1 MKKTHTSLAKRLV
14 AASLSLSLLFAA
26 SFTSCSDDDD
36 EEENG
41 QTQITSLSAP
51 TNLAAEQAVD
61 DEGDATKAVSLSW
74 SAVDGASYYWVYYNT
89 TGDASG
95 ATLLTSYVTATSY
108 TAYIIYDGNYYFWV
122 KAASGTDSDA
132 TTSNF
137 SECAACYVAYFA
149 FLDAPEGVTAS
160 VSEDTSNAVD
170 ITWAHGGT
178 SYYYSIYY
186 STSGDSSTATLLE
199 KNVYGYASSYS
210 TTVTETIVL
219 TESGTYYFWV
229 KRQSGYQYSSASGV
243 DTSDFSDV
251 TDAVEFT
258 YSDLEAPKDV
268 EVSRPYTNT
277 LQVSWSD
284 NGAAYYWV
292 YYGTEEDTSK
302 STQLTKTS
310 LAYTYLSLDE
320 DDDNTTYYFWVK
332 AADGYSSDYASSD
345 YSTVASYKFTYTS
358 LTTPTSVSVAKAY
371 SSTYKVSWD
380 DTGAYY
386 YRVWQGTSSDSSEA
400 SLVTKYISG
409 YCYHYVTLSTSGTY
423 YFWVQSVDGA
433 SDDDAVSEY
442 STAASITVE

>member
-1 MKKTHTSLAKRLV
+1 MKKTHKGLAKRLV
-14 AASLSLSLLFAA
+14 AASLAFSLLFAA
-26 SFTSCSDDDD
+26 SLTSCSDDDD
-36 EEENG
+36 EEEG
-41 QTQITSLSAP
+41 EQTQITSLSAP

-61 DEGDATKAVSLSW
+61 DEGDATRAVSLSW

-108 TAYIIYDGNYYFWV
+108 TAYIIYDGNYYFWM

-132 TTSNF
+132 TTSDL
-137 SECAACYVAYFA
+137 SECATCYVAYFA

-186 STSGDSSTATLLE
+186 STSDDSSTATLLE

-229 KRQSGYQYSSASGV
+229 KRQSGYQYSSSSGV
-243 DTSDFSDV
+243 HTSDFSEV

-258 YSDLEAPKDV
+258 YSSLEAPEDV
-268 EVSRPYTNT
+268 TVSKPYTNA

-284 NGAAYYWV
+284 NSAAYYWV
-292 YYGTEEDTSK
+292 YYGTENDSSK
-302 STQLTKTS
+302 ATQLTKTS
-310 LAYTYLSLDE
+310 LAYTYLSLGSE
-320 DDDNTTYYFWVK
+320 DGGTYYFWVK

-345 YSTVASYKFTYTS
+345 YSTVASYKFTYTT
-358 LTTPTSVSVAKAY
+358 LTTPANVSVAKAY

-386 YRVWQGTSSDSSEA
+386 YRVWQGTSSDSSAA

-423 YFWVQSVDGA
+423 YFWVQSADGA
-433 SDDDAVSEY
+433 SDDDAVSDF